1 MQEIGVVEEED
12 GLDEFWIERGWR
24 DGMLGKNG
32 TSVIFLVHFVFIA
45 AESGIFE
52 ELELLLN

>member
-1 MQEIGVVEEED
+1 MGKVGVVEEED
-12 GLDEFWIERGWR
+12 GLDEFWVERSWR

-32 TSVIFLVHFVFIA
+32 SSVVFLVYFVVIV
-45 AESGIFE
+45 AESGVFE